1 MRRLFIAIV
10 FSIAVAV
17 PVIAQDDDS
26 DGGLQRGGAVE
37 LSASAT
43 VTDIEMNVEV
53 DGEMGMV
60 VYVQPDVE
68 ALDQQFDVAIVLL
81 WGDPDD
87 DNAPLIQTA
96 EGDRLWYVF
105 AFKWSEDELGPSLT
119 WYEYPHDVFDA
130 VTLLDSTIEGPV
142 EELILTYLVFFPYS
156 LFEADSEGR
165 SGFATAAIRP
175 TDSDEDW
182 ELISEEVTFQ
192 LPDSFDE
199 AVLIAAG
206 SPTCTLTNAGSGGIN
221 LRGGPGTNF
230 DVVSVAAAGE
240 QVTAVGQAEVDGY
253 IWWWLDDSSWVRS
266 DVIGSG
272 ADCAELPVVDGDNP
286 QLPETEAGL
295 VVTTDE
301 PQTFG
306 VDLAQIYAAPGNEHF
321 NFNYPA
327 DWHVVN
333 AESDGVVMAADGWL
347 IVQVNDMNDV
357 DGPVEEVLNG
367 YANAML
373 DNHPDAHFDGTL
385 TFFEAGPGERAGGM
399 FQFTQ
404 PEAEADRDTQYLV
417 GIIPLPDAGYGAVIM
432 TRPVEFYDDSDN
444 WVMMAILASF
454 GYATEPT
461 ETVEGTG
468 SASTFTAM
476 PLDETPIFDGQFV
489 IQYPAGWE
497 IDQQESMV
505 IFQGRNHN
513 DDLMVLS
520 VRIIDH
526 EDTSDSTLPVTE
538 VAPIFLTSL
547 QNQYAGAEF
556 NGDPAYV
563 TLADGREGALI
574 TFVDI
579 QEDSRGFHQYGIVQ
593 LASHRYG
600 WVHMIILERNY
611 DDSLTSLLQQV
622 LASFKAP
629 TSSDAG
635 YEIVEIP
642 DIDLPEL
649 WLAED
654 EAFSFRHPA
663 NMEKHLENPDGSIV
677 FASRGLSVT
686 LVVYS
691 WDTVSEHLD
700 NPDGIEDAL
709 EQMQE
714 APIMLNMLSEYPDEE
729 PLYFELSD
737 GRKIGMVPVLFGA
750 RMPDRDG
757 SPELFA
763 VIESADGRYG
773 AANISFSADREEMDL
788 LIAILASFGSGE

>member
-10 FSIAVAV
+10 FAIAVAV

-68 ALDQQFDVAIVLL
+68 ALDQQFDVAIFLL
-81 WGDPDD
+81 WGNPGD
-87 DNAPLIQTA
+87 DNRPLVQTA

-105 AFKWSEDELGPSLT
+105 AFKWSEDESGPSLT
-119 WYEYPHDVFDA
+119 RYEYPHDVFDA

-156 LFEADSEGR
+156 LFEADSEDR
-165 SGFATAAIRP
+165 SGFAVAAIRP

-182 ELISEEVTFQ
+182 ELVSEEVTFQ

-240 QVTAVGQAEVDGY
+240 QVTAVGQAEVDSY

-286 QLPETEAGL
+286 QLPETEAAL

-327 DWHVVN
+327 DWHIVN
-333 AESDGVVMAADGWL
+333 EESDWVVMAADGWL

-357 DGPVEEVLNG
+357 DGPVEEVLNA

-373 DNHPDAHFDGTL
+373 DNHPDADFDGTL

-404 PEAEADRDTQYLV
+404 PEAETDRDTHYLV

-432 TRPVEFYDDSDN
+432 TMPVEFYDESDN
-444 WVMMAILASF
+444 LLMMAILASF

-461 ETVEGTG
+461 ETIAGT
-468 SASTFTAM
+468 
-476 PLDETPIFDGQFV
+476 
-489 IQYPAGWE
+489 
-497 IDQQESMV
+497 
-505 IFQGRNHN
+505 
-513 DDLMVLS
+513 
-520 VRIIDH
+520 
-526 EDTSDSTLPVTE
+526 DTTT
-538 VAPIFLTSL
+538 
-547 QNQYAGAEF
+547 
-556 NGDPAYV
+556 
-563 TLADGREGALI
+563 
-574 TFVDI
+574 
-579 QEDSRGFHQYGIVQ
+579 
-593 LASHRYG
+593 
-600 WVHMIILERNY
+600 
-611 DDSLTSLLQQV
+611 
-622 LASFKAP
+622 
-629 TSSDAG
+629 

-642 DIDLPEL
+642 EIDLPEL